1 MAFDIDMI
9 KLVYSRLSE
18 RVAEARKLTGRS
30 LTATEKILY
39 SHLWESAEKR
49 AFSRGVDIQ
58 EKQVETGTYNFER
71 SEAQYKLGS
80 ITSIEFRQAQVNLR
94 NAQNQWTLSKYE
106 AKLAELSVLKL
117 CGQLLNI
124 SL

>member
-1 MAFDIDMI
+1 MQSYKNA
-9 KLVYSRLSE
+9 L
-18 RVAEARKLTGRS
+18 
-30 LTATEKILY
+30 KIY
-39 SHLWESAEKR
+39 T
-49 AFSRGVDIQ
+49 IQ

-106 AKLAELSVLKL
+106 AKLAELSVLQL